1 MAIQRPDTPLAS
13 TPDPKTWQQMSQPE
27 KAKKIAELK
36 QKGGMERVKQYKDS
50 ISQDVTN
57 RMTEKFKQG
66 AERRGLTVDEY
77 AKKVKNDSKVK
88 FTEVEGGGKM
98 KETKSAN
105 TDRPSLLSRLNP
117 LGDKGRCIYT
127 NNSGKAK
134 CK

>member
-1 MAIQRPDTPLAS
+1 MAIKRPDTPLAT
-13 TPDPKTWQQMSQPE
+13 TPDPPKTWNQMSVAE
-27 KAKKIAELK
+27 RTAKRDEIKAKEGREGWSKY
-36 QKGGMERVKQYKDS
+36 MDS
-50 ISQDVTN
+50 TLTAD
-57 RMTEKFKQG
+57 FKKG
-66 AERRGLTVDEY
+66 AERRGLTVEQY
-77 AKKVKNDSKVK
+77 AKKVKNDGKVK